1 MPAVQ
6 NPGIMVPGPMKTKS
20 GGDPMKNRLTLQQR
34 LILPIVLLGLITLL
48 SNILAVFGIHNVNAN
63 AGIIVDRHMVSEAQL
78 EDIRR
83 SMMEIHRLALSHIIA
98 ADHATMIQLV
108 GTIKEEEAGLDEKL
122 AAYASCVP
130 PEEEETYRMLLEDYD
145 SFKHAL
151 VFLVCASADSRTQA
165 AYAQANGDVAL
176 FGNAAEE
183 KINTLYESVSG
194 QAAAARNR
202 LSIVYFISLVTS
214 AATLLA
220 GLFLV
225 FAAFRIIRTSVIS
238 PIRDAMQTLQDSS
251 GRTGTV
257 VGEVRNRTRTSRD
270 HVHKLSRLTD
280 ELTAAFE
287 EIAGNAASIRD
298 NAADTQTDTR
308 RMSGECAAITA
319 YSVDMRGRAEEMEQ
333 SAQKNKEAILTKT
346 QEIMGVLN
354 KAIEQ
359 SRSVEQIDLLTKD
372 ILSISSST
380 RAGTAGKGFAVV
392 AQEIRKLADSCAET
406 AGHIQQVSAVVTG
419 AVEHLSES
427 AQDLVDYL
435 GQNILTQFELSVQS
449 GQQYRK
455 DAAYIEASMEAF
467 QQQSERLQTAMDEIA
482 ASITGI
488 SEAIDG
494 ALPDVTGAADSTRIL
509 AEDMTG
515 IAARMD
521 TNQEI
526 VGELNRQMDVFANL

>member
-1 MPAVQ
+1 
-6 NPGIMVPGPMKTKS
+6 MKS
-20 GGDPMKNRLTLQQR
+20 RMTLQQR

-48 SNILAVFGIHNVNAN
+48 SNILAVFSIHNVNSN

-83 SMMEIHRLALSHIIA
+83 SMMEIHRLALSHIVA
-98 ADHATMIQLV
+98 ADHSTMIKLIRE
-108 GTIKEEEAGLDEKL
+108 IKEEEAELDEKL
-122 AAYASCVP
+122 ADYASFVSA
-130 PEEEETYRMLLEDYD
+130 EDEASYRTLLENYD

-151 VFLVCASADSRTQA
+151 VFLVCASADSKTQD
-165 AYAQANGDVAL
+165 AYALANGDVAL
-176 FGNAAEE
+176 FSSLAEE
-183 KINTLYESVSG
+183 KINDLYASVSQ
-194 QAAAARNR
+194 QASTARSR
-202 LSIVYFISLVTS
+202 LSTVYVISLMTS

-225 FAAFRIIRTSVIS
+225 FAAFRIIQKSVIA
-238 PIRDAMQTLQDSS
+238 PIRDAMETLKDSS
-251 GRTGTV
+251 GRTSGV
-257 VGEVRNRTRTSRD
+257 VSEVRNRTKTSRNY
-270 HVHKLSRLTD
+270 VHKLSGLTD

-298 NAADTQTDTR
+298 HAAGTQSDAR
-308 RMSGECAAITA
+308 KMSEECSAITA
-319 YSVDMRGRAEEMEQ
+319 YSVDMHGRAEEMEQ
-333 SAQKNKEAILTKT
+333 SAQKNKEAILAKT
-346 QEIMGVLN
+346 NEIMSILHD
-354 KAIEQ
+354 AIEK

-380 RAGTAGKGFAVV
+380 DLIAVNASIEAARAGTAGKGFAVV
-392 AQEIRKLADSCAET
+392 AQEIRRLADSCAET
-406 AGHIQQVSAVVTG
+406 AGHIQQVSTVVIG
-419 AVEHLSES
+419 AVDHLSES
-427 AQDLVDYL
+427 ARDLVEYL
-435 GQNILTQFELSVQS
+435 GQNILTQFDLSVQA

-467 QQQSERLQTAMDEIA
+467 HQQTEHLRFAMDEIA

-494 ALPDVTGAADSTRIL
+494 ALPDVTGAASSTRTL
-509 AEDMTG
+509 AEDMAG

-526 VGELNRQMDVFANL
+526 VGELNRQMEVFANL

>member
-1 MPAVQ
+1 
-6 NPGIMVPGPMKTKS
+6 
-20 GGDPMKNRLTLQQR
+20 MKNRLTLQQR

-48 SNILAVFGIHNVNAN
+48 SNILAVFSIHNVNAN
-63 AGIIVDRHMVSEAQL
+63 AGIIVDRHMVSEAKL

-83 SMMEIHRLALSHIIA
+83 SMMEIHRLALSHIVA
-98 ADHATMIQLV
+98 ADHSTMIKLV
-108 GTIKEEEAGLDEKL
+108 GNIKQEEAELDEKL
-122 AAYASCVP
+122 AVYASFVA

-151 VFLVCASADSRTQA
+151 VFLVCASADSRTQE

-176 FGNAAEE
+176 FGSAAEE
-183 KINTLYESVSG
+183 KINTLYDAVSR
-194 QAAAARNR
+194 QADAARSR
-202 LSIVYFISLVTS
+202 LSMVYFISLVTS
-214 AATLLA
+214 AVTLLA

-225 FAAFRIIRTSVIS
+225 FAAFRIIRKSVIA
-238 PIRDAMQTLQDSS
+238 PIRDAMQMLQDSS
-251 GRTGTV
+251 GRTGSV
-257 VGEVRNRTRTSRD
+257 VGEVRNRTKTSRN

-308 RMSGECAAITA
+308 RMSEECAAITA

-333 SAQKNKEAILTKT
+333 SAQKNKEAILAKT
-346 QEIMGVLN
+346 QEIMSILN
-354 KAIEQ
+354 EAIEQ

-372 ILSISSST
+372 IFSISAST
-380 RAGTAGKGFAVV
+380 DLIAVNASIEAARAGAAGKGFAVV
-392 AQEIRKLADSCAET
+392 AQEIRRLADSCAET

-419 AVEHLSES
+419 AVGHLSES

-435 GQNILTQFELSVQS
+435 GQNVRTQFELSVHS

-467 QQQSERLQTAMDEIA
+467 HQQTEGLRTAMDEIA

-526 VGELNRQMDVFANL
+526 VGELNRQMEVFANL